1 MISKEVR
8 SDAGRPS
15 HFDGTNYP
23 DWHFCISSFLEAK
36 DLGVWRVTN
45 EGTKP

>member
-15 HFDGTNYP
+15 HF
-23 DWHFCISSFLEAK
+23 E